1 MSMQAAA
8 KSKSLNMELVAAH
21 MFLKFLQECVRRR
34 CAALVRAVRGQG
46 VILSS
51 GARAAFELRG
61 PYDAVNLATLLGLRG
76 DQAQACHSPM
86 ARYMHRP
93 RPRRRGAW
101 CPSIK

>member
-1 MSMQAAA
+1 MTSRALNNDMQAV
-8 KSKSLNMELVAAH
+8 SRPSLLFKEDLLHAVSTLSWSH
-21 MFLKFLQECVRRR
+21 C

-76 DQAQACHSPM
+76 DQAQACT
-86 ARYMHRP
+86 AL
-93 RPRRRGAW
+93 
-101 CPSIK
+101 